1 MPLTNGAVQPSGR
14 MGALWTAGAISDCAV
29 LEFGSMGHMLYAEKW
44 MEQSG
49 IYPRARLVSTHL
61 DEKDI
66 SLGLTRR
73 LEEAL
78 EELAE
83 DPAIQAVFLL
93 PSSVPEM
100 IGTDIGAIGEQLQER
115 YPHLPIIQLGTG
127 GFSAGLEKGI
137 EDALDRVVERFIRPE
152 WNASS
157 QQPENTGFNIIGS
170 ISDSFNFLQD
180 AREVARL
187 MEGTFHRREIC
198 TLTSGSSVKKL
209 RQMGESGLNLV
220 LRREGEKAAVRM
232 KKERNIPYLA
242 ESPYGYQGTQQWLL
256 ELEELLH
263 QRADREFL
271 EKELG
276 EHRRTLEAARM
287 WTKYSKE
294 RAHIHISAEA
304 RTERALYRFACD
316 ELGMQQGEGGIF
328 IAPAHR
334 IEQEGRGYRLCI
346 PLTRTTKSCEYNLYA
361 PPYMGF
367 RGAMNLCSLW
377 IQYLMER

>member
-1 MPLTNGAVQPSGR
+1 
-14 MGALWTAGAISDCAV
+14 
-29 LEFGSMGHMLYAEKW
+29 
-44 MEQSG
+44 
-49 IYPRARLVSTHL
+49 
-61 DEKDI
+61 
-66 SLGLTRR
+66 
-73 LEEAL
+73 
-78 EELAE
+78 
-83 DPAIQAVFLL
+83 
-93 PSSVPEM
+93 
-100 IGTDIGAIGEQLQER
+100 
-115 YPHLPIIQLGTG
+115 
-127 GFSAGLEKGI
+127 
-137 EDALDRVVERFIRPE
+137 
-152 WNASS
+152 
-157 QQPENTGFNIIGS
+157 
-170 ISDSFNFLQD
+170 
-180 AREVARL
+180 
-187 MEGTFHRREIC
+187 
-198 TLTSGSSVKKL
+198 
-209 RQMGESGLNLV
+209 
-220 LRREGEKAAVRM
+220 
-232 KKERNIPYLA
+232 
-242 ESPYGYQGTQQWLL
+242 L